1 MSKRLFDILFST
13 FGIILISPL
22 IVLIII
28 LIKIDSK
35 GTVFYMQERIGEN
48 GKKFKIFKFRT
59 MITNAYKSGLLT
71 LGDRDHRITKIGRI
85 LRKTKLDEIPQLFN
99 VFIGEMSFVG
109 PRPEV
114 EKYVDLYSK
123 EQREILQLKPG
134 ITDYASIAY
143 IDESIL
149 LGKAADPEK
158 TYIENIMPHKI
169 ELNKQY
175 LLKKSLFYDVRII
188 ILTIFKIFR

>member
-35 GTVFYMQERIGEN
+35 GTVFYMQERIGKN